1 MKYRI
6 VNNSNLDMNG
16 MKPLLSSFLPFARQ
30 KMGFSEPVCI
40 KFVHD
45 EQNAANPLGKTAFY
59 DPNDYSVTLFTTG
72 RHPKDIMRSLSHE
85 LVHHKQNC
93 DGKFDRKPTY
103 GEDYFQNDDYLR
115 EIEREAYEKGNMC
128 FRNWEEQYRAQLQ
141 ESFYYQKGE
150 TKMKLN
156 EWKNKEMFQRL
167 TEAYGYGK
175 MEEEE
180 EIDEAHCGGRREDDE
195 TMEEGMCP
203 RCAMN
208 PCGCPMM
215 EEEKM
220 PMKTDTEDA
229 DEDGDKTDKVPAFL
243 DKGET
248 KKKKSKNPQPPQL
261 AKAQEKKGKKD
272 LNESQIRSLVREAL
286 KRAFKK

>member
-6 VNNSNLDMNG
+6 VNNSNLDMKD

-30 KMGFSEPVCI
+30 KMGFFKPVCI

-45 EQNAANPLGKTAFY
+45 EQNAADPLGKTAFY

-93 DGKFDRKPTY
+93 DGKFDQKPTY

-203 RCAMN
+203 TCGMS
-208 PCGCPMM
+208 PCICPVM
-215 EEEKM
+215 EEGSK
-220 PMKTDTEDA
+220 PDFLDLDK
-229 DEDGDKTDKVPAFL
+229 DGDKEEPMKDAAKDAKGDSKDK
-243 DKGET
+243 KEE
-248 KKKKSKNPQPPQL
+248 KS
-261 AKAQEKKGKKD
+261 EKKLDEAK
-272 LNESQIRSLVREAL
+272 IRTLVREAL

>member
-93 DGKFDRKPTY
+93 DGKFDQKPTY

-180 EIDEAHCGGRREDDE
+180 EVIDESNCMG
-195 TMEEGMCP
+195 EG
-203 RCAMN
+203 
-208 PCGCPMM
+208 
-215 EEEKM
+215 E
-220 PMKTDTEDA
+220 
-229 DEDGDKTDKVPAFL
+229 L
-243 DKGET
+243 GEPT
-248 KKKKSKNPQPPQL
+248 
-261 AKAQEKKGKKD
+261 AW
-272 LNESQIRSLVREAL
+272 
-286 KRAFKK
+286 KRACAQMRHEPLRLSDGRGA

>member
-30 KMGFSEPVCI
+30 KMGFSKPVCI

-45 EQNAANPLGKTAFY
+45 EQNAADPLGKTAFY

-93 DGKFDRKPTY
+93 DGKFDQKPTY
-103 GEDYFQNDDYLR
+103 GEDYFQNDNYLR

-150 TKMKLN
+150 TK
-156 EWKNKEMFQRL
+156 
-167 TEAYGYGK
+167 
-175 MEEEE
+175 
-180 EIDEAHCGGRREDDE
+180 
-195 TMEEGMCP
+195 
-203 RCAMN
+203 
-208 PCGCPMM
+208 
-215 EEEKM
+215 
-220 PMKTDTEDA
+220 
-229 DEDGDKTDKVPAFL
+229 
-243 DKGET
+243 
-248 KKKKSKNPQPPQL
+248 
-261 AKAQEKKGKKD
+261 
-272 LNESQIRSLVREAL
+272 
-286 KRAFKK
+286 

>member
-6 VNNSNLDMNG
+6 VNNSNLDMKD

-30 KMGFSEPVCI
+30 KMGFFKPVCI

-45 EQNAANPLGKTAFY
+45 EQNAADPLGKTAFY

-93 DGKFDRKPTY
+93 DGKFDQNPTY

-156 EWKNKEMFQRL
+156 EWKNKEMFERL
-167 TEAYGYGK
+167 NEAYGYGK

-180 EIDEAHCGGRREDDE
+180 EIDEAHCGRREDE
-195 TMEEGMCP
+195 V
-203 RCAMN
+203 
-208 PCGCPMM
+208 M

-286 KRAFKK
+286 KRAFNK

>member
-30 KMGFSEPVCI
+30 KMGFSKPVCI

-93 DGKFDRKPTY
+93 DGKFDQKPTY

-180 EIDEAHCGGRREDDE
+180 EVIDESNCMGEGELGE
-195 TMEEGMCP
+195 SNCMEEGMCP
-203 RCAMN
+203 RCGMN

-215 EEEKM
+215 EEELEEAKQFAND
-220 PMKTDTEDA
+220 PKLDG
-229 DEDGDKTDKVPAFL
+229 DEDGKPKWADPDDPAN
-243 DKGET
+243 KGNT
-248 KKKKSKNPQPPQL
+248 K
-261 AKAQEKKGKKD
+261 KKGKKD
-272 LNESQIRSLVREAL
+272 LNESQIRTLVREAL
-286 KRAFKK
+286 KRMPAK

>member
-6 VNNSNLDMNG
+6 INNSNLDMNG
-16 MKPLLSSFLPFARQ
+16 MKPLLNSFLPFARQ
-30 KMGFSEPVCI
+30 KMGFSKPVCI

-45 EQNAANPLGKTAFY
+45 DQNAANPLGKTAFY

-93 DGKFDRKPTY
+93 DGKFDQKPTY

-141 ESFYYQKGE
+141 ESTYYQKGE

-156 EWKNKEMFQRL
+156 EWKNKEMFERL

-180 EIDEAHCGGRREDDE
+180 EVIDESNCMGEGELGESNCMD
-195 TMEEGMCP
+195 EGMCP
-203 RCAMN
+203 TCGMR

-215 EEEKM
+215 EEEAK
-220 PMKTDTEDA
+220 PDFLDLDK
-229 DEDGDKTDKVPAFL
+229 DGDKEEPMKDAAASA
-243 DKGET
+243 
-248 KKKKSKNPQPPQL
+248 KKMS
-261 AKAQEKKGKKD
+261 
-272 LNESQIRSLVREAL
+272 ESQIRSLVREAL
-286 KRAFKK
+286 KRTLAK

>member
-6 VNNSNLDMNG
+6 VNNSNLDMSK

-30 KMGFSEPVCI
+30 KMGFSKPVCI

-93 DGKFDRKPTY
+93 DGKFDQKPTY

-156 EWKNKEMFQRL
+156 EWKNKEMFERL
-167 TEAYGYGK
+167 NEAYGYGK

-180 EIDEAHCGGRREDDE
+180 EVIDEAHCMGEGELGE
-195 TMEEGMCP
+195 AHCMEEGSKP
-203 RCAMN
+203 DFLDLD
-208 PCGCPMM
+208 
-215 EEEKM
+215 K
-220 PMKTDTEDA
+220 
-229 DEDGDKTDKVPAFL
+229 DGDKEEPMKDAAKDAKGDSKDK
-243 DKGET
+243 KEE
-248 KKKKSKNPQPPQL
+248 KS
-261 AKAQEKKGKKD
+261 EKKLDEAK
-272 LNESQIRSLVREAL
+272 IRTLVREAL

>member
-45 EQNAANPLGKTAFY
+45 EQNAANLLGKTAFY

-93 DGKFDRKPTY
+93 DGRFDRKPTY

-180 EIDEAHCGGRREDDE
+180 EVIDESNCMGEGELGE
-195 TMEEGMCP
+195 SNCMGEGMCP
-203 RCAMN
+203 RCGMN

-229 DEDGDKTDKVPAFL
+229 DEDGKTDDKVPAFL

-248 KKKKSKNPQPPQL
+248 KKKKS
-261 AKAQEKKGKKD
+261 EKKLDEAK
-272 LNESQIRSLVREAL
+272 IRTLVREAL

>member
-6 VNNSNLDMNG
+6 VNNSNLDMSK

-30 KMGFSEPVCI
+30 KMGFSKPVCI

-93 DGKFDRKPTY
+93 DGKFDQNDTY

-215 EEEKM
+215 EEEEEIDEAHCGRREDEVVEEDVPTVKAS
-220 PMKTDTEDA
+220 DLDA
-229 DEDGDKTDKVPAFL
+229 DDVKDGPGDMSVKDGKLVKVV
-243 DKGET
+243 
-248 KKKKSKNPQPPQL
+248 
-261 AKAQEKKGKKD
+261 
-272 LNESQIRSLVREAL
+272 NESQIRTLVREAL
-286 KRAFKK
+286 KRAFNK

>member
-1 MKYRI
+1 MMKYRI

-45 EQNAANPLGKTAFY
+45 EQNAADPLGKTAFY

-93 DGKFDRKPTY
+93 DGKFDQKPTY

-180 EIDEAHCGGRREDDE
+180 EVIDESNCMGEGELGE
-195 TMEEGMCP
+195 SNCMEEGMCP
-203 RCAMN
+203 TCGMN
-208 PCGCPMM
+208 PCGCPVM
-215 EEEKM
+215 EEGSK
-220 PMKTDTEDA
+220 PDFLDLDK
-229 DEDGDKTDKVPAFL
+229 DGDKEEPMKDAAKDA
-243 DKGET
+243 KGD
-248 KKKKSKNPQPPQL
+248 SKEENS
-261 AKAQEKKGKKD
+261 EKKLDEAK
-272 LNESQIRSLVREAL
+272 IRTLVREAL

>member
-30 KMGFSEPVCI
+30 KMGFSKPVCI

-93 DGKFDRKPTY
+93 DGKFDQKPTY

-180 EIDEAHCGGRREDDE
+180 EVIDESNCMGEGELGEAHC
-195 TMEEGMCP
+195 MEEGMCP
-203 RCAMN
+203 TCGMS
-208 PCGCPMM
+208 PCVCPVM
-215 EEEKM
+215 EEGSK
-220 PMKTDTEDA
+220 PDFLDLDK
-229 DEDGDKTDKVPAFL
+229 DGDKEEPMKDAAKDAKGDSKDK
-243 DKGET
+243 KEE
-248 KKKKSKNPQPPQL
+248 KS
-261 AKAQEKKGKKD
+261 EKKLDEAK
-272 LNESQIRSLVREAL
+272 IRTLVREAL

>member
-6 VNNSNLDMNG
+6 VNNSNLDMSK

-93 DGKFDRKPTY
+93 DGKFDQKPTY

-203 RCAMN
+203 T
-208 PCGCPMM
+208 CGMSTCICPVM
-215 EEEKM
+215 EEGSK
-220 PMKTDTEDA
+220 PDFLDLDK
-229 DEDGDKTDKVPAFL
+229 DGDKEEPMKDAAKDAKGDSKDK
-243 DKGET
+243 KEE
-248 KKKKSKNPQPPQL
+248 KS
-261 AKAQEKKGKKD
+261 EKKLDEAK
-272 LNESQIRSLVREAL
+272 IRTLVREAL